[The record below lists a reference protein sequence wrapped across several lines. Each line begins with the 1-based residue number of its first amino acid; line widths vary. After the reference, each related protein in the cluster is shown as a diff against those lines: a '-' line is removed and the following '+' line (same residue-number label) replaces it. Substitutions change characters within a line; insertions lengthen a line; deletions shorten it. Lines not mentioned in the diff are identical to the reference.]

1 MVRAPTE
8 GGGSVSAQ
16 EVTLLSQEARFALV
30 QAPARAQK
38 LRQLVRVLVPIF
50 VTQVALS
57 AVNVVDAMMSGRFSP
72 VDLAGVA
79 IGTNVW
85 LPLSTCL
92 TGVMSALTPVV
103 AQLLGAGRTGEVRSA
118 VFHGLCLAAA
128 VALLLMAFVRAAIPS
143 VLALMHLEPAV
154 HEIARDYLFAIS
166 WGALPHLLYAV
177 LRCFFDALGYTS
189 VTMAITL
196 ASMPINVFFNYLL
209 IFGAFGFPRL
219 GGVGAGY
226 ASAVTFWAVFLIGA
240 WVAARRPPFSAYQVL
255 RWPRH
260 GFRLEPARWKE
271 LLKLGVPIGLAIL
284 AEVSVFSGVGLLMSR
299 FGTLAIAAHQ
309 AALSFASLLYM
320 APLSISMALTIV
332 VGFEVGAGRFRDA
345 VEYRRLGIAGA
356 LSFAALAATAL
367 TFGNGLIASLYT
379 RDPELFELLRA
390 FLHFAVFFQFFDALA
405 APIQGTLRGY
415 KDVNAVLVVVLA
427 SFWCAGLPAGH
438 LLAVFSPLGP
448 FGYWIGLI
456 LGLLLGATGLLWRL
470 GRTERAHALR
480 AA

>member
-1 MVRAPTE
+1 M
-8 GGGSVSAQ
+8 SH
-16 EVTLLSQEARFALV
+16 EARFALA
-30 QAPARAQK
+30 QTHTRAEK
-38 LRQLVRVLVPIF
+38 VRQLSRVLLPIF

-72 VDLAGVA
+72 TDLAGVA

-85 LPLSTCL
+85 LPLATCL
-92 TGVMSALTPVV
+92 TGLMSALTPIV
-103 AQLLGAGRTGEVRSA
+103 AQLLGAGRTGEVRGA
-118 VFHGLCLAAA
+118 VFQGLCLGAA
-128 VALLLMAFVRAAIPS
+128 VALLLMALLRAAIPP
-143 VLALMHLEPAV
+143 VLDLMQLEPAV
-154 HEIARDYLFAIS
+154 HAVAREYLFAIS

-177 LRCFFDALGYTS
+177 LRSFFDALGYTS
-189 VTMAITL
+189 VSMAITL
-196 ASMPINVFFNYLL
+196 ASMPVNIFFNYLL
-209 IFGAFGFPRL
+209 IFGAFGLPRL

-226 ASAVTFWAVFLIGA
+226 ASAVTYWVVFLAGA
-240 WVAARRPPFSAYQVL
+240 WVAARRPPFSGYQVL
-255 RWPRH
+255 RWPPR
-260 GFRLEPARWKE
+260 GLRLEPARWRE
-271 LLKLGVPIGLAIL
+271 QLRVGVPIGLAIL

-332 VGFEVGAGRFRDA
+332 VGFEVGAGRIRDA

-367 TFGNGLIASLYT
+367 TLGNGFIAAMYT
-379 RDPELFELLRA
+379 RDPELYGLLRA

-415 KDVNAVLVVVLA
+415 KDVNAVLAVVLA

-438 LLAVFSPLGP
+438 LLALFSPLGP

-456 LGLLLGATGLLWRL
+456 LGLILGATGLLWRL
-470 GRTERAHALR
+470 RRTERAHAHSPITLTTTR
-480 AA
+480 LGRCPSHSP